1 MNLCEMKYSNGEFSI
16 DKKYEKTL
24 RDRIDM
30 FRYSERTC
38 KDLRLTFVT
47 TFGVKPNEHKGIV
60 NNEITL
66 EDLFE

>member
-47 TFGVKPNEHKGIV
+47 TFGVKLNEHKGIV

>member
-1 MNLCEMKYSNGEFSI
+1 MICEMKYSNGEFSI

-30 FRYSERTC
+30 FRYSERTY

-47 TFGVKPNEHKGIV
+47 TFGVKLNEHKGIV
-60 NNEITL
+60 DNEITL